1 MLIRITLMF
10 RCVIEGTVDGL
21 KPGEHGLAVH
31 ETGDIS
37 QGCNTVGDH
46 YNPRYLIVSTIFC
59 YLSMG
64 SSMCWRLQPG
74 LCDLVRGYY
83 MGSSIQLY

>member
-1 MLIRITLMF
+1 MF

-21 KPGEHGLAVH
+21 EPGEHGLAVH

-46 YNPRYLIVSTIFC
+46 YNPRYLIVSTFFC

-64 SSMCWRLQPG
+64 SSMCWRLREG
-74 LCDLVRGYY
+74 L
-83 MGSSIQLY
+83 LYGEQYPAVLKRSARAG